1 MANLSENPQWVDGI
15 YQIETSDPVV
25 GGPDGVSNRQAKE
38 LASRT
43 RYLKKEQ
50 EKTGSD
56 LATHAAA
63 ADPHTQYA
71 PKENPTFT
79 GAPKAPTPAT
89 DSNSQQVATTAFVKS
104 VAAALVNGAPAALDT
119 LQELAKAIGND
130 PNFSAT
136 VLDGLAKKL
145 SLSGGTLTGELLLST
160 TNALRLIYGDY
171 GVIMRNDGNRFY
183 LLLTNKGDK
192 AGNYN
197 TLRPFDINL
206 ATGDMTVGHDLNV
219 TGLLNEK
226 GQRVYSPN
234 NKPTAA
240 DVGSYTKAETDTRVA
255 AATTAA
261 NNAATSAAN
270 ANTNANGRVPSARK
284 VNGKELTADIALS
297 AGDVGAYT
305 KAETDTRVETA
316 TTAANNAAT
325 AASSANTNAN
335 GRVPSGRKVNGKAL
349 TADIALTAT
358 DVGALP
364 TNGIAVAA
372 TKLATPR
379 KINGVAFDGS
389 MDITLTPAN
398 LG

>member
-284 VNGKELTADIALS
+284 VNGKELTSDIALS

-305 KAETDTRVETA
+305 KAETDTRVATA

-325 AASSANTNAN
+325 AATSANTNAN
-335 GRVPSGRKVNGKAL
+335 GRVPSARKVNGKEL
-349 TADIALTAT
+349 TADIALSAG
-358 DVGALP
+358 DVGAY
-364 TNGIAVAA
+364 
-372 TKLATPR
+372 TKAET
-379 KINGVAFDGS
+379 
-389 MDITLTPAN
+389 
-398 LG
+398 